1 MYIYNLIVNKKLC
14 THILKIVYFGE
25 DCIGVNLLTGVDKL
39 VLRQKSVFGILNTVY
54 LSNLTSKLKYLHIR
68 KV

>member
-39 VLRQKSVFGILNTVY
+39 VLRQKYVFGILNTLY
-54 LSNLTSKLKYLHIR
+54 LSNLTSKLIFVHT
-68 KV
+68 